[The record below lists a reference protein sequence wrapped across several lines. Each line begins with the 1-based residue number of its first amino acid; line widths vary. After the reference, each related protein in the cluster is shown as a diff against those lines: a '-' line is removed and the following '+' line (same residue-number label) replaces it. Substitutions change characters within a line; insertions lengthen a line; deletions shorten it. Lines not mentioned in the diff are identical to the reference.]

1 MKNLSNYLN
10 VSLDY
15 LFEFSNENR
24 FKEYDIDNLKLRPFV
39 LPTIYVLSILTLII
53 SVYYTAKTLK
63 TSEES
68 YNTYVTEAILDND
81 IPVVTENGTYFCV
94 QRSSGKII
102 PVVLSPDDERLAI
115 LTPFKTME
123 DAMKAKE
130 VVQKY
135 IDAMH
140 E

>member
-1 MKNLSNYLN
+1 MILIPE
-10 VSLDY
+10 SL
-15 LFEFSNENR
+15 L
-24 FKEYDIDNLKLRPFV
+24 
-39 LPTIYVLSILTLII
+39 
-53 SVYYTAKTLK
+53 
-63 TSEES
+63 
-68 YNTYVTEAILDND
+68 
-81 IPVVTENGTYFCV
+81 V
-94 QRSSGKII
+94 QF
-102 PVVLSPDDERLAI
+102 LAPDDERLAI